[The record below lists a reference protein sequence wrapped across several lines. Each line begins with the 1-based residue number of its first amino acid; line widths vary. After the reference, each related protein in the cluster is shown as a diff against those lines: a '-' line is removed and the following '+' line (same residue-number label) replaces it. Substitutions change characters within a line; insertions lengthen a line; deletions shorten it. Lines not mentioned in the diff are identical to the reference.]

1 MKKLLILLLSIPF
14 MVFGQSSDIPT
25 ETYLKEQEKLFIEL
39 LNEERDSMGLSQL
52 VFSQEMYDTVST
64 PKCQILMDNHNA
76 DHVSRDIVPTN
87 SGNLSG
93 MIPLKK
99 GYDKDIYKTIFK
111 GYRNSPRHWEELTR
125 KELTEVSIKLNF
137 SEVVSLINDSL
148 SKEVGFIGK
157 VYSSC
162 DIYIK

>member
-14 MVFGQSSDIPT
+14 MVFEQSSDIPT

-39 LNEERDSMGLSQL
+39 LNEERESMGLPQL
-52 VFSQEMYDTVST
+52 VFNQEIYDTAST
-64 PKCQILMDNHNA
+64 PKCKIMMENHNA

-87 SGNLSG
+87 SGNLAT
-93 MIPLKK
+93 ILTLKK
-99 GYDKDIYKTIFK
+99 GYDKDIYKEIFK
-111 GYRNSPRHWEELTR
+111 RYRNSPLHWKELTR

-137 SEVVSLINDSL
+137 SEVVSLSNDSFF
-148 SKEVGFIGK
+148 KEIGFIGK